1 VPNPFSGEN
10 KPLLRRKFRS
20 IAVPDPIAAS
30 SRIVGTLADLVRAH
44 PEWQHIALFA
54 ALPSEPDLSTLPALF
69 PARTFCYPRVAKTE
83 MTFHRVADAQT
94 EMIPGPWGLREPSPT
109 LPEIPPHKLDLILCP
124 GMAFTRDCK
133 RLGKGGGYYD
143 RFLASLQPRP
153 HCIGVTFAVFLFDE
167 IPIENHDTLMNAVV
181 CENGLFSVL

>member
-1 VPNPFSGEN
+1 MPNPFSGEN
-10 KPLLRRKFRS
+10 KPLLRRKCRS

-30 SRIVGTLADLVRAH
+30 RRIIDTLADLLRAH

-54 ALPSEPDLSTLPALF
+54 ALPREPDLNTLPALF
-69 PARTFCYPRVAKTE
+69 PARTFAYPRVAEME

-94 EMIPGPWGLREPSPT
+94 EMVPGPWGLREPSPS
-109 LPEIPPHKLDLILCP
+109 LPEIPPQNFDLILCP
-124 GMAFTRDCK
+124 GMAFTRDGR

-143 RFLASLQPRP
+143 RFLANLQPRP

-167 IPIENHDTLMNAVV
+167 IPIENHDARMDQVV
-181 CENGLFSVL
+181 SDEEECN